1 VTGREPGRRAGRAP
15 EVVSPPDVATDQRGI
30 VYRNLG
36 LVWGVKSSLLSYLAA
51 LPDTEVQLGPGSG
64 RLLDGRFYFSLDPS
78 STVGDTGEPHR
89 FRGAVRFRAHAG
101 MLDVTICDP
110 RFEASGNGTW
120 VMSIET
126 WQEGQ
131 WCRVPFM
138 DCRLSDTDQRDGRV
152 ITLRVAT
159 SLTDAAR
166 SLFDD
171 TYAAGEPFDDAELR
185 LPVG

>member
-1 VTGREPGRRAGRAP
+1 MTGRGPGGEAGRSP
-15 EVVSPPDVATDQRGI
+15 EVAPPPDTATDQGGI
-30 VYRNLG
+30 VYRDLG

-51 LPDTEVQLGPGSG
+51 LPDTEVQLEPGSG
-64 RLLDGRFYFSLDPS
+64 RLLDGRFYFSLDRS
-78 STVGDTGEPHR
+78 STNGGTGGPHR

-110 RFEASGNGTW
+110 RFEASGHGTW
-120 VMSIET
+120 AMSIET
-126 WQEGQ
+126 WQEGR
-131 WCRVPFM
+131 WVRIPFM
-138 DCRLSDTDQRDGRV
+138 DCRLSDADRRGGRV
-152 ITLRVAT
+152 VALRFAT

-185 LPVG
+185 LPAG

>member
-1 VTGREPGRRAGRAP
+1 VHR
-15 EVVSPPDVATDQRGI
+15 D
-30 VYRNLG
+30 LG
-36 LVWGVKSSLLSYLAA
+36 LAWGVKSSLMSYLAA

-64 RLLDGRFYFSLDPS
+64 QLLDGRVYFSLDPS
-78 STVGDTGEPHR
+78 YRDTEEVHQ
-89 FRGAVRFRAHAG
+89 FRGAVRYRAHAG

-110 RFEASGNGTW
+110 CLELSGDGAW

-138 DCRLSDTDQRDGRV
+138 DCRLSGTDQRDGSV
-152 ITLRVAT
+152 ITLHFAT